1 MKFVFRADASI
12 EIGTGHVIRC
22 LTLADA
28 ITAKGASCEF
38 ICRDHPGNLI
48 EQICG
53 KGYTV
58 HSLPMRSDSDKDLKH
73 SLWLGATQL
82 QDAQSCAA
90 ILTELK
96 PDWIVSDHYALD
108 FRWEDFLA
116 HLCSQVMVIDDLADR
131 PHHCKI
137 LLDQTMRR
145 DSQEYRRL
153 VPSDCTLLCGS
164 KFAILRPEFAKLR
177 PFSLQRRLEPQFKQ
191 ILVSMGG
198 VDKDNITSDVLA
210 ALSVSDLPSDC
221 KIKIVLGITAPW
233 LNFVKKIT
241 QTMRQPTEV
250 LIDVKNMAQLMSESD
265 LSIGSAGGSSWER
278 CCLGLPSIIVVS
290 ADNQVEISNNLEKLN
305 AAKIIRSKSDVIS
318 QLPPLLSKFRE
329 VLSDLTLM
337 SLAASSIVSGEG
349 TDHIVSQLEI

>member
-1 MKFVFRADASI
+1 MKFVFRTDASI

-28 ITAKGASCEF
+28 LTAKGATCEF

-48 EQICG
+48 EQIWG
-53 KGYTV
+53 KGYSV
-58 HSLPMRSDSDKDLKH
+58 HRLPVRSDSDKDLKH

-82 QDAQSCAA
+82 QDAQACAP
-90 ILTELK
+90 ILAELK
-96 PDWIVSDHYALD
+96 PDWLVSDHYALD
-108 FRWEDFLA
+108 FRLEDVLA
-116 HLCSQVMVIDDLADR
+116 NLCRQVMVIDDLADR
-131 PHHCKI
+131 PHRCKI
-137 LLDQTMRR
+137 LLDQTMGR
-145 DSQEYRRL
+145 DLNEYRLL
-153 VPSDCTLLCGS
+153 VPRDCTLLCGS
-164 KFAILRPEFAKLR
+164 KFAILRPEFSRLR
-177 PFSLQRRLEPQFKQ
+177 PISLQRRLKPQLKQ

-233 LNFVKKIT
+233 LNFVRKIT

-318 QLPPLLSKFRE
+318 QLPPLLSKFSE